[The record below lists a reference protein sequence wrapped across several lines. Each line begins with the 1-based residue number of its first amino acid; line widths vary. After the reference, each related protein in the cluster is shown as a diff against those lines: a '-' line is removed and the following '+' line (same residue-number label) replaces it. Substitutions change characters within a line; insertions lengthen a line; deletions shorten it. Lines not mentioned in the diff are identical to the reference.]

1 MNKPKQWA
9 LVTGAASG
17 IGRGVALNLAQQGY
31 RLFLVDVDQAG
42 LSALIEE
49 HPRALHGACLKH
61 ADLTNIEVLNALCD
75 EIEGFEEPLAYAF
88 LNAGVVTP
96 GEVSAVSRELLTRD
110 IDINLKSTMWLNQA
124 CARKMQVQGFGHIIN
139 TASMAALVA
148 LKGAAP
154 YSASKFG
161 LRGFLIALREELKNS
176 GVAVSMILPSA
187 IDTPMLRYE
196 AENGGSA
203 LNFLSSPS
211 KIEDVVKA
219 FNKAQ
224 RSQRLEYF
232 VPYIDS
238 FLGRL
243 VCLFP
248 FLLSGL
254 YPLLSAIGERGRK
267 KFLRRQ
273 AP

>member
-1 MNKPKQWA
+1 
-9 LVTGAASG
+9 
-17 IGRGVALNLAQQGY
+17 
-31 RLFLVDVDQAG
+31 
-42 LSALIEE
+42 
-49 HPRALHGACLKH
+49 
-61 ADLTNIEVLNALCD
+61 
-75 EIEGFEEPLAYAF
+75 
-88 LNAGVVTP
+88 
-96 GEVSAVSRELLTRD
+96 
-110 IDINLKSTMWLNQA
+110 
-124 CARKMQVQGFGHIIN
+124 
-139 TASMAALVA
+139 
-148 LKGAAP
+148 
-154 YSASKFG
+154 
-161 LRGFLIALREELKNS
+161 
-176 GVAVSMILPSA
+176 MILPSA